1 MLGGLQG
8 YRVTMVERGRI
19 RGDALP
25 TRGIARGGV
34 VQLAAAAAGAA
45 IRSGTSRVRT
55 PGDKR

>member
-1 MLGGLQG
+1 
-8 YRVTMVERGRI
+8 
-19 RGDALP
+19 
-25 TRGIARGGV
+25 